1 MTTGTNPP
9 QPQPWPPPQRDKP
22 RSGIRN
28 ALTGRWAFLAIGFI
42 VGAIIGSCSG
52 GGGATSTSPGLQGA
66 QTVTVTAAAPE
77 PGQTQA
83 QEPTGVPG
91 DGVSLVGVDITP
103 GTYRATGDRC
113 YWARLSGTS
122 GEFSDIIANSN
133 GPGVVTIAATDK
145 AFESRRCQWTKV

>member
-42 VGAIIGSCSG
+42 IGAIIGGSG
-52 GGGATSTSPGLQGA
+52 NSADTTATPGTPA
-66 QTVTVTAAAPE
+66 THTVTVTADTPDAPA
-77 PGQTQA
+77 PPPPPDVKLPA
-83 QEPTGVPG
+83 
-91 DGVSLVGVDITP
+91 DGVSMVGVDVAP
-103 GTYRATGDRC
+103 GTYRAAGEYC
-113 YWARLSGTS
+113 YWARLKGTS
-122 GEFSDIIANSN
+122 GEFGDIIANSN